1 MDVATPSGSSMRTI
15 GEHWSTLIVT
25 ATLRR

>member
-1 MDVATPSGSSMRTI
+1 MDVATPSESSMRTT